1 MCSSQTPV
9 FPERGQKELQ
19 QKNEPVVKSSLV
31 CEVRPYPFIR
41 NRIDPGKTNP
51 LELHY
56 PAWIRPDELIQKAE
70 IIVHQVRIGSERRD
84 TKENGL
90 DSLFE

>member
-31 CEVRPYPFIR
+31 CEVRPYPFLR
-41 NRIDPGKTNP
+41 NRIDPDKSYP

-56 PAWIRPDELIQKAE
+56 PAHLRPDELITKAE
-70 IIVHQVRIGSERRD
+70 IIVHQVRMGSEIGD

-90 DSLFE
+90 YSLFE